1 MPEVRQAPKHNL
13 KEQKMT
19 DEKLDVTNAIQPK
32 SDQLNADSLLT
43 GPRTIKI
50 RDVKISDS
58 EQPIAIFFDGDSGKP
73 WKPCKT
79 AARCLATIWGSDA
92 RKWIGQS
99 CTIFNDPT
107 VTWAGAVC
115 GGIRVSHMDGLNAP
129 RKLQLTKTRG
139 VKGGVTIKPLEMGG
153 SAPDPVD
160 VAAAQN
166 DARDSALGGKEGFTA
181 WWKAN
186 PEKREAIASIMP
198 AIKAIA
204 AAADSA
210 ALDAGQIDAGDDT
223 GAPGGADQ
231 AAGDDDDDAVTDDD
245 DGGEELPL

>member
-1 MPEVRQAPKHNL
+1 
-13 KEQKMT
+13 MT
-19 DEKLDVTNAIQPK
+19 DENLDVTNAIQPK

-99 CTIFNDPT
+99 CTIFNDHT

-115 GGIRVSHMDGLNAP
+115 GGIRVSHMDGINAP

-139 VKGGVTIKPLEMGG
+139 VKGGVTILPLSTE
-153 SAPDPVD
+153 PVEKID
-160 VAAAQN
+160 VPGAQAAALKQ
-166 DARDSALGGKEGFTA
+166 AKCGKDKFTE
-181 WWKAN
+181 WWQAN
-186 PEKREAIASIMP
+186 PNLRDAVRPILAELQDV
-198 AIKAIA
+198 A

-210 ALDAGQIDAGDDT
+210 ALDTGPIDAGGDT
-223 GAPGGADQ
+223 GAPAERDQ
-231 AAGDDDDDAVTDDD
+231 AADDEDGETVNGDDDGD
-245 DGGEELPL
+245 EELPL